1 MKTFVAIAAASCMLM
16 ATSAP
21 ALAAPAPQPA
31 VATQDAPTTGVRA
44 KMVERAAYTPR
55 GKSKFFLN
63 RDNILVGI
71 GALFAIATGICAAAG
86 GCSSDNP
93 ASS

>member
-1 MKTFVAIAAASCMLM
+1 MKTFVAIATASCMLM

-21 ALAAPAPQPA
+21 ALAAPTLQPA
-31 VATQDAPTTGVRA
+31 VAAQAAPTTGVRA
-44 KMVERAAYTPR
+44 KLVERAAYTPR
-55 GKSKFFLN
+55 GKSKKFLN
-63 RDNILVGI
+63 TDTILVGI

-86 GCSSDNP
+86 GCYSDHP